1 MTERERADADSGSLI
16 DGNQIIARCLREL
29 DVEVIFFLMGG
40 PMLDCES
47 ACAGKGIRLIDVRHE
62 QAAVMMATAYS
73 RMLRRPSVCMAASGP
88 GVTNLVTG
96 IAHAHVDGAPVIAIG
111 GAAAQA
117 NANTQTF
124 QELDQVALFEP
135 ITRWAA
141 RCRDTVQL
149 PQFIHWAFQHAFG
162 SHPGPVY
169 LDIPADVLYRK
180 VPEHDVRWVK
190 SAGIRPRP
198 HPAASDVDR
207 AVELIAAS
215 RRPCLI
221 YGSGALWSQADDALR
236 SFVERA
242 DIPFFAT
249 PQGRGM
255 IDEDH
260 ELSFLGARST
270 AFRECDLIVQ
280 VATRQNYVID
290 HLRAPRWN
298 ADARLIQID
307 IDQIEIGLNREPDVA
322 LVADAR
328 AALQD
333 LTQRLDARKISC
345 DHSAWRAELGSEHQA
360 KLAGG
365 DKLASDGTVPMH
377 PLRLCR
383 AVRDALPADAV
394 LVVDGQEILNYARQS
409 IPFHRPHSLN
419 SGPFGT
425 MGVGLPMAI
434 GAKIA
439 LPGAVVVVLH
449 GDGSFGLNA
458 MEMDTAL
465 RFGIPVVCVIS
476 NNGGWTAN
484 TPSQAGAGPKPGRD
498 LGHTRYDLMF
508 ASIGAH
514 TSYVEDADR
523 LEGALADA
531 IASGRPALINVM
543 TDPSARAGGAV
554 FTRYAT

>member
-1 MTERERADADSGSLI
+1 VI
-16 DGNQIIARCLREL
+16 DGNQIIAHCLRQFGI
-29 DVEVIFFLMGG
+29 EVIFFLMGG

-47 ACAGKGIRLIDVRHE
+47 ECALQGIRLIDVRHE
-62 QAAVMMATAYS
+62 QAAVMMANAYS
-73 RMLRRPSVCMAASGP
+73 RLLRRPAVCMAASGP

-96 IAHAHVDGAPVIAIG
+96 IAHAYIDGAPVIAIG

-117 NANTQTF
+117 NANTHTF

-135 ITRWAA
+135 ITRWSA
-141 RCRDTVQL
+141 RCRDTTQL
-149 PQFIHWAFQHAFG
+149 PQFIAWAFQHAFG

-169 LDIPADVLYRK
+169 LDVPADVLYRK
-180 VPEHDVRWVK
+180 VPEQDVKWVT
-190 SAGIRPRP
+190 APGERPRP
-198 HPAASDVDR
+198 HPAPGDVDR
-207 AVELIAAS
+207 AVELIAAAQ
-215 RRPCLI
+215 RPCLI
-221 YGSGALWSQADDALR
+221 YGSGVLWSQADDALR

-249 PQGRGM
+249 PQGRGA

-260 ELSFLGARST
+260 ELSYLGARST
-270 AFRECDLIVQ
+270 AFGECDLIVQ

-298 ADARLIQID
+298 ADARLIQLD
-307 IDQIEIGLNREPDVA
+307 LDQQEIGRNRQPDVA

-328 AALQD
+328 AALQA
-333 LTQRLDARKISC
+333 LTQHLDTRGLVC
-345 DHSAWRAELGSEHQA
+345 DHRDWRAALRIEHQA
-360 KLAGG
+360 KLA
-365 DKLASDGTVPMH
+365 KSATQASDGVTPMH

-394 LVVDGQEILNYARQS
+394 LVVDGQEILNFARQS
-409 IPFHRPHSLN
+409 IPFHQARSLN

-434 GAKIA
+434 GAKVA
-439 LPGAVVVVLH
+439 LPEAVVVVLH

-458 MEMDTAL
+458 MELDTAL

-476 NNGGWTAN
+476 NNGGWTSNA
-484 TPSQAGAGPKPGRD
+484 PSQAGGGVKPGRD
-498 LGHTRYDLMF
+498 LGFTRYDLMF
-508 ASIGAH
+508 AAIGAH
-514 TSYVEDADR
+514 AELVTDPER

-531 IASGRPALINVM
+531 IASGRPALINVI
-543 TDPSARAGGAV
+543 TDPQARAGGAV